1 MEAGQRRPGQKQL
14 HSLCRWA
21 VGRFDRI
28 IWGHTLFHTAFLLI
42 AIVEGLLLIAM
53 AVTWASS
60 GAMAILL
67 AIAFLTAF
75 SYFVLR
81 LYLSAKRPEQLIEL
95 RDDYLERMRH
105 LLEYQEGIPE
115 HHLALAN
122 ATSRLASILAD
133 REYNYYRPPRW
144 LKPLTPPL
152 EKLSCWLHWGE
163 VHAFR
168 ELLLLSAIEEQLK
181 LVRCEPT
188 DLEVH
193 AALANAYTTLSS
205 LYVDPRTLDGYDED
219 RWIPPGRYAPEMAE
233 KFRRT
238 AERAQEEF
246 QILSQFAPND
256 PWVHAQLAYSYHDL
270 QMAEEEMR
278 EYETILTLC
287 PDDRETLF
295 RLGVCYFQNGRN
307 AAGLRV
313 YEELRRTNY
322 KQADDLIRFYGS
334 QQVKLYT

>member
-1 MEAGQRRPGQKQL
+1 MTTQKQL
-14 HSLCRWA
+14 HSLCRFA

-28 IWGHTLFHTAFLLI
+28 VRWHAVVHALFLIIGLVEGALLI
-42 AIVEGLLLIAM
+42 GLAIM
-53 AVTWASS
+53 WASS
-60 GAMAILL
+60 GVMAILL
-67 AIAFLTAF
+67 AITFLTAF

-81 LYLSAKRPEQLIEL
+81 LYLSAKKPEQLIDL
-95 RDDYLERMRH
+95 RDEYLERMRH

-122 ATSRLASILAD
+122 GTSRLSSILAD
-133 REYNYYRPPRW
+133 REYNYYKPPKGLRA
-144 LKPLTPPL
+144 LTHPL
-152 EKLSCWLHWGE
+152 ERLSCWLHWE
-163 VHAFR
+163 AVHTFR
-168 ELLLLSAIEEQLK
+168 ELLLIAAIDEQLR

-205 LYVDPRTLDGYDED
+205 LYVDPRTLDGHDED
-219 RWIPPGRYAPEMAE
+219 RWIPPGRYSEEMTSKFRATAE
-233 KFRRT
+233 KAR
-238 AERAQEEF
+238 EEF
-246 QILSQFAPND
+246 HILSQFAPND

-270 QMAEEEMR
+270 QMAEEELR
-278 EYETILTLC
+278 EYETILSLC
-287 PDDRETLF
+287 PDDRDTLF

-313 YEELRRTNY
+313 FEELRRVNY

-334 QQVKLYT
+334 EQVRLMTSVSSQ